1 MAQPISSRNA
11 TKQTLKDHSLRAKKK
26 YGQNFLVDSRVV
38 EQIALLSGAQDQI
51 VIEVGPGL
59 GALTEQLAKLAKHVV
74 AYEIDA
80 SVIPALSQR
89 LAPDQV
95 TIHLK
100 DFLETT
106 RDEIEATQATVLA
119 GNLPYYITTPILF
132 HVLEDLPS
140 LQTMTIM
147 VQKEVAER
155 FAAKP
160 STKAY
165 GALSVILQTLCSVKT
180 VLKVKPGSFMPVP
193 KVDSAVVKLE
203 RYALD
208 FDPKPFFAL
217 VKQGFAQRRK
227 TLTNNLKGIELIPHL
242 RRLGHPDD
250 IRAEALSPSQWLTL
264 YRSLH
269 ETQSVRES

>member
-1 MAQPISSRNA
+1 MASPISSRNA
-11 TKQTLKDHSLRAKKK
+11 TRQTLKDHQLRAKKK
-26 YGQNFLVDSRVV
+26 YGQNFLVDNRVV
-38 EQIALLSGAQDQI
+38 EQIALLSRAQDQI

-59 GALTEQLAKLAKHVV
+59 GALTEQLTKIARHVI
-74 AYEIDA
+74 AYEIDEGI
-80 SVIPALSQR
+80 VPALMQR
-89 LAPDQV
+89 VGTEKV

-106 RDEIEATQATVLA
+106 RTEIEATGATVLA

-140 LQTMTIM
+140 LRTMTIM

-165 GALSVILQTLCSVKT
+165 GSLSVILQTLCSVKT
-180 VLKVKPGSFMPVP
+180 VLKVKPGSFLPMPN
-193 KVDSAVVKLE
+193 VDSAVVHLE
-203 RYALD
+203 RTTVDY
-208 FDPKPFFAL
+208 DPKPFFTL

-227 TLTNNLKGIELIPHL
+227 TLVNNLKGIEVIPHL

-250 IRAEALSPSQWLTL
+250 IRAEALSPSQWLAL

-269 ETQSVRES
+269 ETQSVR

>member
-1 MAQPISSRNA
+1 MATPISSRKA
-11 TKQTLKDHSLRAKKK
+11 TRQTLKDHQLRAKKK
-26 YGQNFLVDSRVV
+26 YGQNFLVDNRVV
-38 EQIALLSGAQDQI
+38 EQIALLSGAQDQV

-59 GALTEQLAKLAKHVV
+59 GALTEQLAKVAHHVY
-74 AYEIDA
+74 AYEIDEGI
-80 SVIPALSQR
+80 IPALSHR
-89 LAPDQV
+89 VSADKV
-95 TIHLK
+95 TIRLK

-106 RDEIEATQATVLA
+106 REEIEATNATVLA

-140 LQTMTIM
+140 LTTMTIM

-155 FAAKP
+155 FVAQP

-165 GALSVILQTLCSVKT
+165 GALSVILQTLCRVKT
-180 VLKVKPGSFMPVP
+180 VLKVKPGSFMPIP
-193 KVDSAVVKLE
+193 NVDSAVVRLD
-203 RYALD
+203 RYPLGD
-208 FDPKPFFAL
+208 DPQPFFKV
-217 VKQGFAQRRK
+217 VKAGFTQRRK
-227 TLTNNLKGIELIPHL
+227 TLANNLKGIDVIPHL

-269 ETQSVRES
+269 ETQSVR

>member
-1 MAQPISSRNA
+1 MASPISSRNA
-11 TKQTLKDHSLRAKKK
+11 TRQTLKDHQLRAKKK
-26 YGQNFLVDSRVV
+26 YGQNFLVDNRVV

-59 GALTEQLAKLAKHVV
+59 GALTEQLTKIARHVI
-74 AYEIDA
+74 AYEIDEGI
-80 SVIPALSQR
+80 IPALTQR
-89 LAPDQV
+89 VGTEKV

-106 RDEIEATQATVLA
+106 PTEIEATGATVLA

-140 LQTMTIM
+140 LRTMTIM

-165 GALSVILQTLCSVKT
+165 GSLSVILQTLCSVKT
-180 VLKVKPGSFMPVP
+180 VLKVKPGSFMPMP
-193 KVDSAVVKLE
+193 NVDSSVVHLE
-203 RYALD
+203 RTALD
-208 FDPKPFFAL
+208 YDPKPFFSL
-217 VKQGFAQRRK
+217 VKSGFAQRRK
-227 TLTNNLKGIELIPHL
+227 TLANNLKGIEVIPHL

-250 IRAEALSPSQWLTL
+250 IRAEALSPSQWLAL

-269 ETQSVRES
+269 ETQSVR

>member
-1 MAQPISSRNA
+1 MASPISSRNA
-11 TKQTLKDHSLRAKKK
+11 TRQTLKDHQLRAKKK
-26 YGQNFLVDSRVV
+26 YGQNFLVDNRVV

-59 GALTEQLAKLAKHVV
+59 GALTEQLTKIARHVI
-74 AYEIDA
+74 AYEIDEGI
-80 SVIPALSQR
+80 IPALTQR
-89 LAPDQV
+89 VGTEKV

-106 RDEIEATQATVLA
+106 PTEIEATGATVLA

-140 LQTMTIM
+140 LRTMTIM

-165 GALSVILQTLCSVKT
+165 GSLSVILQTLCSVKT
-180 VLKVKPGSFMPVP
+180 VLKVKPGSFMPMP
-193 KVDSAVVKLE
+193 NVDSSVVHLE
-203 RYALD
+203 RTTLD
-208 FDPKPFFAL
+208 YDPKPFFSL
-217 VKQGFAQRRK
+217 VKSGFAQRRK
-227 TLTNNLKGIELIPHL
+227 TLANNLKGIEVIPHL

-250 IRAEALSPSQWLTL
+250 IRAEALSPSQWLAL

-269 ETQSVRES
+269 ETQSVR

>member
-1 MAQPISSRNA
+1 MASPISSRSA
-11 TKQTLKDHSLRAKKK
+11 TRQALADHQLRAKKK
-26 YGQNFLVDSRVV
+26 YGQNFLVDNRVV
-38 EQIALLSGAQDQI
+38 EQIALLCGAQDQI

-59 GALTEQLAKLAKHVV
+59 GALTEQLAKLAKHVI
-74 AYEIDA
+74 AYEID
-80 SVIPALSQR
+80 SGVIPALQQR
-89 LAPDQV
+89 IDPEHV

-106 RDEIEATQATVLA
+106 REEIESTGATVLA

-132 HVLEDLPS
+132 HVLEDLPN

-165 GALSVILQTLCSVKT
+165 GSLSVILQTLCTVKT

-193 KVDSAVVKLE
+193 NVDSSVVRLD
-203 RYALD
+203 RLPID
-208 FDPKPFFAL
+208 FDPQPFFAL
-217 VKQGFAQRRK
+217 VKAGFAQRRK
-227 TLTNNLKGIELIPHL
+227 TLTNNLKGIDLIPHL

-264 YRSLH
+264 YRSLY
-269 ETQSVRES
+269 ETQSVR

>member
-1 MAQPISSRNA
+1 MASPISSRSA
-11 TKQTLKDHSLRAKKK
+11 TRQTLNDHQLRAKKK
-26 YGQNFLVDSRVV
+26 YGQNFLVDNRVV
-38 EQIALLSGAQDQI
+38 EQIALLCGAQDQR

-59 GALTEQLAKLAKHVV
+59 GALTEQLAKSAKHVF
-74 AYEIDA
+74 AYEIDQG
-80 SVIPALSQR
+80 VIPALSQR
-89 LAPDQV
+89 VSAHQV
-95 TIHLK
+95 TIILK

-106 RDEIEATQATVLA
+106 REEIEATGATVLA

-140 LQTMTIM
+140 LTTLTIM

-160 STKAY
+160 STRAY
-165 GALSVILQTLCSVKT
+165 GSLSVILQTLCSVKT
-180 VLKVKPGSFMPVP
+180 VLKVKPSSFMPVP
-193 KVDSAVVKLE
+193 AVDSAVVRLD

-208 FDPKPFFAL
+208 FDPKPFFSL

-227 TLTNNLKGIELIPHL
+227 TLANNLKGIELIPHL

-269 ETQSVRES
+269 ETQSVR